1 MGSMHPG
8 SAIEVQVC
16 FDGDCKMVQVSRKYT
31 PSGRVF
37 LPFKG
42 VASSADH
49 VIDLSGPGGL
59 KGHYAGKLDTVSE
72 KKGCATCKLATI
84 NVSDSGSIDPG
95 VVPTTTVAATTAQG
109 G

>member
-1 MGSMHPG
+1 MGTMHPG

-31 PSGRVF
+31 PSGHVF

-42 VASSADH
+42 VTSSADH
-49 VIDLSGPGGL
+49 VIDVSGPGGL
-59 KGHYAGKLDTVSE
+59 KGHYAGPLDTVSE

-84 NVSDSGSIDPG
+84 NVSDSGSIQPG
-95 VVPTTTVAATTAQG
+95 VVPTTAPATTAQG